1 MSSIKLSAVAA
12 LLALATLPASAH
24 DAAQHQPAP
33 AADPH
38 AGHHAPAAADPHAGH
53 HAPAA
58 SEPRTGNPAPPLAVP
73 SPPISLKLPN
83 ALLTDQ
89 DGRSRRLLSE
99 VMEDKVIVANF
110 VYTNCSTICPVS
122 STLFSQ
128 TQDQLGEL
136 LDKRVRLISLSV
148 DPARDTPARLK
159 TYAET
164 HGAKPGWFWLTGSA
178 PEVTATLKA
187 FGTYTSNFQDHPV
200 VIMIG
205 DNRSGQWIRY
215 FGFQDPKR
223 LANKVR
229 EVLAARDKKPLAAA
243 SQE

>member
-1 MSSIKLSAVAA
+1 MLPIKLSAVAV
-12 LLALATLPASAH
+12 LLALVTLPAGAH
-24 DAAQHQPAP
+24 DHSQHQPPTP
-33 AADPH
+33 ATDEH
-38 AGHHAPAAADPHAGH
+38 AGH
-53 HAPAA
+53 A
-58 SEPRTGNPAPPLAVP
+58 SSAVVPP
-73 SPPISLKLPN
+73 SPPLTLKLPD
-83 ALLTDQ
+83 AVLTDQ

-99 VMEDKVIVANF
+99 VMEDKIIVANF
-110 VYTNCSTICPVS
+110 VYTNCSTICPVT

-128 TQDQLGEL
+128 TQDQLGQL
-136 LDKRVRLISLSV
+136 LDHRVRLLSLSV

-164 HGAKPGWFWLTGSA
+164 HGAKPGWIWLTGSA

-205 DNRSGQWIRY
+205 DNRSGQWTRY

-229 EVLAARDKKPLAAA
+229 EILAARDQAPLAAA

>member
-1 MSSIKLSAVAA
+1 MLSIKPSAVAV
-12 LLALATLPASAH
+12 LLALITLPAVAH
-24 DAAQHQPAP
+24 DPSQHQHGAATP

-38 AGHHAPAAADPHAGH
+38 AGHHAPPVAA
-53 HAPAA
+53 
-58 SEPRTGNPAPPLAVP
+58 P
-73 SPPISLKLPN
+73 SPPILLKLPD
-83 ALLTDQ
+83 AVLTDQ

-99 VMEDKVIVANF
+99 VMEDKIIVANF
-110 VYTNCSTICPVS
+110 VYTNCSTVCPVS

-128 TQDQLGEL
+128 TQEQLGDL
-136 LDKRVRLISLSV
+136 LDNRVRLVSLSV

-164 HGAKPGWFWLTGSA
+164 HGAKPGWIWLTGSA
-178 PEVTATLKA
+178 PEVTATLKG
-187 FGTYTSNFQDHPV
+187 FGTYTTNFQDHPV

-205 DNRSGQWIRY
+205 DNRSGQWTRY

-229 EVLAARDKKPLAAA
+229 EVLAARDSKPLAAA
-243 SQE
+243 GQESSR

>member
-1 MSSIKLSAVAA
+1 MLPIKLSAVAVM
-12 LLALATLPASAH
+12 LALASLPASAH
-24 DAAQHQPAP
+24 DPAQHQHGAAAP
-33 AADPH
+33 AADEH
-38 AGHHAPAAADPHAGH
+38 AGHAAPAPTL
-53 HAPAA
+53 
-58 SEPRTGNPAPPLAVP
+58 R
-73 SPPISLKLPN
+73 LKLPD

-99 VMEDKVIVANF
+99 VMADKIIVANF
-110 VYTNCSTICPVS
+110 VYTNCSTICPVT

-136 LDKRVRLISLSV
+136 LESRVRLLSLSV

-164 HGAKPGWFWLTGSA
+164 HGAKPGWIWLTGAA
-178 PEVTATLKA
+178 PEVTATLKG
-187 FGTYTSNFQDHPV
+187 FGTYTTNFQDHPV

-205 DNRSGQWIRY
+205 DTRSGQWTRY

-223 LANKVR
+223 LASKVR
-229 EVLAARDKKPLAAA
+229 EVLAARDQTPLAAG
-243 SQE
+243 QK